1 MSRSQKSGKASSAS
15 ATMPPT
21 ITGLRPITSDSRPN
35 AGKSTMQTAHEM
47 SAMASIALRVKPSVC
62 VP

>member
-1 MSRSQKSGKASSAS
+1 
-15 ATMPPT
+15 MPPT
-21 ITGLRPITSDSRPN
+21 ITGLRPTTSERRPN
-35 AGKSTMQTAHEM
+35 AGNNTMQTAHEI